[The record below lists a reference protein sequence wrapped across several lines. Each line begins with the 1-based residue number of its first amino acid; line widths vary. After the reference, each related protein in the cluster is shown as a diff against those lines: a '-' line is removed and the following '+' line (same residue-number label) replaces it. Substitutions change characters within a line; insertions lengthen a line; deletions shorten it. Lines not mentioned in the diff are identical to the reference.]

1 MSSARRFQLFA
12 CGLYLLS
19 SVALAHAQNPAQA
32 GFSLSAS
39 GVSVDQAEHWEAWT
53 RPKHAIEI
61 DPHTHAVRP
70 RTVRIETNAVEGMD
84 QFQTL
89 IGDQKAYEKLL
100 KDLGRADLPTPFNIR
115 TAPATVAGV
124 PIVYLK
130 ANKKK
135 NIEVGD
141 PIIWYYY
148 HGGIKY
154 TPNNPESAAS
164 ILDGDP
170 LTYWEPSSAV
180 DRTTYEAL
188 PEDQRGPIYYFA
200 QDEAGERRVDRATY
214 EAASSTN
221 RRIEYHS
228 RSFENW
234 YLDIDLGRLVAVS
247 RIVLR
252 FVDPEMGEP
261 FRQVRILGTASDQRD
276 AALSLIERTIVPNED
291 QTVLE
296 FDLDPDDEGLFRQLH
311 IVRIAITD
319 SRFDKFRTVSEAEFM
334 ALPAGDQ
341 GGIDYHIVNAV
352 GSETKVDEDIFSQV
366 DPQRQGRL
374 IYYQRER
381 PRLADIEVWSQGDN
395 IALGI
400 VDGGGSVDLTGI
412 FAGTPGFDG
421 RYETNY
427 LQLVWSPDPRFD
439 NRGVLTL
446 DLGARFWLSYFR
458 MVGGI
463 SGVDEMVLRASDGT
477 RDSNGNLKWEE
488 IHRQQGGTVEQ
499 GFDELFQV
507 RYLTSQIFS
516 DHAGRAGGYNTG
528 DRIREFQLFG
538 QGAPS
543 EVTLTSPM
551 IELPSAVLL
560 GRIEWEADIPDPD
573 IAQVEIRTRTGDRL
587 IEETEYYGS
596 GGEPKTESEYNKL
609 PKGFQGP
616 VVSRVKPGGGWSSWS
631 QRYANPGELVTSP
644 SPRRYM
650 QIQARLLSTA
660 PEVVASLRT
669 VRVQF
674 TPPVASRTL
683 AEIWP
688 SEVPFGE
695 ERDFSL
701 FINPS
706 FVEDQ
711 PGGPPSRRFDEILLD
726 ADPIPALEITGIRL
740 GDEQAH
746 RFAELGSHR
755 DPTSGEHTPWFA
767 EPDGRRYQ
775 AFLNADGDTVKAFFP
790 GEAQVLLRLPEKVAF
805 QPQQPGS
812 RTYYRAI
819 VAEDDEVPVD
829 ADGRLLN
836 ELTYLGLPFEEKGRI
851 VYFAIT
857 GQDDEGKVI
866 EQEVSETDF
875 RALEDS
881 LKGSVRYFRR
891 LLGKGGQ
898 FPFDQD
904 GEPLSE
910 SAYNAL
916 PQAERGAVVAAGEM
930 VQVGF
935 KARVLLSGSTVDVS
949 IRDSAHPES
958 WQQVDP
964 GDATAETPST
974 SLSISVP
981 FSSRVIQEVT
991 IAPNPFTPNAD
1002 EINDQTEVRFA
1013 IGNLNTERALQVQ
1026 IFDLSGRPVWQEKRR
1041 SFGEQVVQWDGRD
1054 AQGVPVPP
1062 GLYLCRI
1069 EVDVDAQGASHQVA
1083 QRVIAVAY

>member
-1 MSSARRFQLFA
+1 
-12 CGLYLLS
+12 LLS
-19 SVALAHAQNPAQA
+19 FVALIHTQTNAQT

-39 GVSVDQAEHWEAWT
+39 GLSVDRAEHWEAWT
-53 RPKHAIEI
+53 RPKHGVEI
-61 DPHTHAVRP
+61 NPHTHLVRP
-70 RTVRIETNAVEGMD
+70 RTIRSEINAVAGMD

-115 TAPATVAGV
+115 TAPASVAGV
-124 PIVYLK
+124 PIVHLK
-130 ANKKK
+130 ANSKKG
-135 NIEVGD
+135 IEVGD
-141 PIIWYYY
+141 PVIWYYY

-154 TPNNPESAAS
+154 TPNNPESAAFV
-164 ILDGDP
+164 LDGDP
-170 LTYWEPSSAV
+170 RTYWEPSSAV
-180 DRTTYEAL
+180 DRTTYETL

-200 QDEAGERRVDRATY
+200 RDEAGERRVNRTTY
-214 EAASSTN
+214 EATSRTD

-234 YLDIDLGRLVAVS
+234 YIDIDLGRLVAVS

-261 FRQVRILGTASDQRD
+261 FRQVRILGTASDLRD
-276 AALSLIERTIVPNED
+276 APLSLIERTIVPNED

-296 FDLDPDDEGLFRQLH
+296 FDLDPDAAGFFRQLH

-319 SRFDKFRTVSEAEFM
+319 SRFDKFRPVSEAEFM
-334 ALPAGDQ
+334 ALSVEDQ
-341 GGIDYHIVNAV
+341 GGIDYHIVNAT
-352 GSETKVDEDIFSQV
+352 GSETKVEEDIFSQV

-400 VDGGGSVDLTGI
+400 VDGGGSVDLTGT

-421 RYETNY
+421 RYESNY

-446 DLGARFWLSYFR
+446 DLGARFWLNYFR

-477 RDSNGNLKWEE
+477 RDANGNLEWEE

-499 GFDELFQV
+499 GFDELLQV

-516 DHAGRAGGYNTG
+516 SQAGRAGGYNTG

-543 EVTLTSPM
+543 EVTLTSPI

-573 IAQVEIRTRTGDRL
+573 LAQVEIRTRTGDRL
-587 IEETEYYGS
+587 IEVTEYYGS
-596 GGEPKTESEYNKL
+596 GGEPKTEAEYNKL

-616 VVSRVKPGGGWSSWS
+616 VVSRIKPGGGWSSWS
-631 QRYANPGELVTSP
+631 QRYAHSGELVASP

-650 QIQARLLSTA
+650 QIQAQLLSTD
-660 PEVVASLRT
+660 PEVAASLRSM
-669 VRVQF
+669 RVQF
-674 TPPVASRTL
+674 MPPVAGRSL
-683 AEIWP
+683 AEVWP

-711 PGGPPSRRFDEILLD
+711 PGGQPSRRFDDILINV
-726 ADPIPALEITGIRL
+726 DPIPAVEVFEVRL

-746 RFAELGSHR
+746 RFAESGSR
-755 DPTSGEHTPWFA
+755 QDPISGERTLWFA

-775 AFLNADGDTVKAFFP
+775 ALLNAVGDTVKAFFP
-790 GEAQVLLRLPEKVAF
+790 GDTEVLLRLPEKVTL
-805 QPQQPGS
+805 QPQRDDS

-819 VAEDDEVPVD
+819 VEEGDEVPVD

-836 ELTYLGLPFEEKGRI
+836 ELTYLGLPFEEQGRV
-851 VYFAIT
+851 VYFAVT
-857 GQDDEGKVI
+857 GRDAEGQII
-866 EQEVSETDF
+866 EQAVSKTDF

-904 GEPLSE
+904 GEPLNE

-916 PQAERGAVVAAGEM
+916 PRAERGAVVAAGEM
-930 VQVGF
+930 VQVRF
-935 KARVLLSGSTVDVS
+935 KARVLLNGSTVDVS

-964 GDATAETPST
+964 GDATTATPST

-981 FSSRVIQEVT
+981 FSSRVIQEAT

-1002 EINDQTEVRFA
+1002 GVNDQTEVRFA
-1013 IGNLNTERALQVQ
+1013 IGNLNAARALQVQ
-1026 IFDLSGRPVWQEKRR
+1026 IFDLSGRPIWQEQRH
-1041 SFGEQVVQWDGRD
+1041 SFGEQVMHWDGRD
-1054 AQGVPVPP
+1054 AQGAPVPP

>member
-1 MSSARRFQLFA
+1 MSTAKKFQLFA

-19 SVALAHAQNPAQA
+19 SVASAHAQTAAQA

-39 GVSVDQAEHWEAWT
+39 GVSVDRAEHWEAWT
-53 RPKHAIEI
+53 RPKHAVEI

-70 RTVRIETNAVEGMD
+70 RTIRIETNAVEGMD

-89 IGDQKAYEKLL
+89 IGDQKAYEKLI

-115 TAPATVAGV
+115 TAPATVAGE

-130 ANKKK
+130 ANTKK

-141 PIIWYYY
+141 PVIWYYY

-154 TPNNPESAAS
+154 TPNNPESAAL

-180 DRTTYEAL
+180 DRTTYGEL

-200 QDEAGERRVDRATY
+200 RDEDGERRVDRATY
-214 EAASSTN
+214 EVTSSRD

-234 YLDIDLGRLVAVS
+234 YIDIDLGRLVAVS

-252 FVDPEMGEP
+252 FVDPEVGEP

-276 AALSLIERTIVPNED
+276 APLSLIERTIVPNED

-296 FDLDPDDEGLFRQLH
+296 FDLDPDDEGFFRQLH

-341 GGIDYHIVNAV
+341 GGIDYHIVNAA

-400 VDGGGSVDLTGI
+400 IDGGGSVDLTGI

-463 SGVDEMVLRASDGT
+463 HGIDEMVLRASDGT

-499 GFDELFQV
+499 GFDELLQV
-507 RYLTSQIFS
+507 RYLSSQIFS

-596 GGEPKTESEYNKL
+596 GGEPKTEAEYNKL

-616 VVSRVKPGGGWSSWS
+616 VVARVKPGGGWSSWS
-631 QRYANPGELVTSP
+631 QRYATPGELVTSP

-650 QIQARLLSTA
+650 QIQARLLSTD

-669 VRVQF
+669 VQVQF
-674 TPPVASRTL
+674 TPPVAGRTL

-695 ERDFSL
+695 ERDFAL

-711 PGGPPSRRFDEILLD
+711 PGGPPSRRFDEIMID
-726 ADPIPALEITGIRL
+726 ADPIPELEITEVHL

-746 RFAELGSHR
+746 HFAELGSR
-755 DPTSGEHTPWFA
+755 QDPTSGERTPWFA

-775 AFLNADGDTVKAFFP
+775 VFLNADGDTVKAFFP
-790 GEAQVLLRLPEKVAF
+790 GEAQVLLRLPEKVAL

-819 VAEDDEVPVD
+819 VEEGDEVPVD

-836 ELTYLGLPFEEKGRI
+836 ELTYLGLAFEEKGRI

-866 EQEVSETDF
+866 EEEVSETDF

-916 PQAERGAVVAAGEM
+916 PRAERGAVVAAGEM

-964 GDATAETPST
+964 GDATAETPSA

-981 FSSRVIQEVT
+981 FSSRVIQEAT
-991 IAPNPFTPNAD
+991 ITPNPFTPNAD
-1002 EINDQTEVRFA
+1002 GINDQTEVRFA

-1026 IFDLSGRPVWQEKRR
+1026 IFDLSGRPIWQEKRR

>member
-1 MSSARRFQLFA
+1 M
-12 CGLYLLS
+12 
-19 SVALAHAQNPAQA
+19 
-32 GFSLSAS
+32 
-39 GVSVDQAEHWEAWT
+39 
-53 RPKHAIEI
+53 
-61 DPHTHAVRP
+61 
-70 RTVRIETNAVEGMD
+70 
-84 QFQTL
+84 
-89 IGDQKAYEKLL
+89 
-100 KDLGRADLPTPFNIR
+100 
-115 TAPATVAGV
+115 
-124 PIVYLK
+124 
-130 ANKKK
+130 
-135 NIEVGD
+135 
-141 PIIWYYY
+141 
-148 HGGIKY
+148 
-154 TPNNPESAAS
+154 
-164 ILDGDP
+164 
-170 LTYWEPSSAV
+170 
-180 DRTTYEAL
+180 
-188 PEDQRGPIYYFA
+188 
-200 QDEAGERRVDRATY
+200 
-214 EAASSTN
+214 
-221 RRIEYHS
+221 
-228 RSFENW
+228 
-234 YLDIDLGRLVAVS
+234 
-247 RIVLR
+247 
-252 FVDPEMGEP
+252 
-261 FRQVRILGTASDQRD
+261 
-276 AALSLIERTIVPNED
+276 
-291 QTVLE
+291 
-296 FDLDPDDEGLFRQLH
+296 
-311 IVRIAITD
+311 
-319 SRFDKFRTVSEAEFM
+319 
-334 ALPAGDQ
+334 
-341 GGIDYHIVNAV
+341 
-352 GSETKVDEDIFSQV
+352 
-366 DPQRQGRL
+366 
-374 IYYQRER
+374 
-381 PRLADIEVWSQGDN
+381 
-395 IALGI
+395 
-400 VDGGGSVDLTGI
+400 
-412 FAGTPGFDG
+412 
-421 RYETNY
+421 
-427 LQLVWSPDPRFD
+427 
-439 NRGVLTL
+439 
-446 DLGARFWLSYFR
+446 
-458 MVGGI
+458 
-463 SGVDEMVLRASDGT
+463 
-477 RDSNGNLKWEE
+477 
-488 IHRQQGGTVEQ
+488 
-499 GFDELFQV
+499 
-507 RYLTSQIFS
+507 
-516 DHAGRAGGYNTG
+516 
-528 DRIREFQLFG
+528 
-538 QGAPS
+538 
-543 EVTLTSPM
+543 
-551 IELPSAVLL
+551 
-560 GRIEWEADIPDPD
+560 
-573 IAQVEIRTRTGDRL
+573 EIRTRTGDRL

-596 GGEPKTESEYNKL
+596 GGEPKTEAEYNKL

-631 QRYANPGELVTSP
+631 QRYAHPGELVTSP

-650 QIQARLLSTA
+650 QIQARLLSTD
-660 PEVVASLRT
+660 PEMVASLRT

-746 RFAELGSHR
+746 RFAELGSR
-755 DPTSGEHTPWFA
+755 QDPTSGEHTPWFA

-790 GEAQVLLRLPEKVAF
+790 EEAQVLLRLPEKVAL

-819 VAEDDEVPVD
+819 VAEGDEVPVD

-857 GQDDEGKVI
+857 DQDDEEKVI

-910 SAYNAL
+910 SAYKAL
-916 PQAERGAVVAAGEM
+916 PRAERGAVVAAGEM

-964 GDATAETPST
+964 GDATAETPSA

-1013 IGNLNTERALQVQ
+1013 IGNLNTERTLQVQ
-1026 IFDLSGRPVWQEKRR
+1026 IFDLSGRPVWQEKRL

>member
-1 MSSARRFQLFA
+1 MSSAKRFQLFA
-12 CGLYLLS
+12 CALYLLS
-19 SVALAHAQNPAQA
+19 SVALAHAQTAAQA

-39 GVSVDQAEHWEAWT
+39 GVVIDQAEQWEAWT
-53 RPKHAIEI
+53 RPKHAVEI

-70 RTVRIETNAVEGMD
+70 RTIRIETNAVEGMD

-100 KDLGRADLPTPFNIR
+100 KDLDRADLPTPFNIR
-115 TAPATVAGV
+115 TAPATVAGE

-130 ANKKK
+130 ANSKTG
-135 NIEVGD
+135 IEVGD
-141 PIIWYYY
+141 PVIWYYY

-154 TPNNPESAAS
+154 TPNNPESAAF

-180 DRTTYEAL
+180 DRTTYAAL
-188 PEDQRGPIYYFA
+188 PEDQRGPTYYFA
-200 QDEAGERRVDRATY
+200 RDEAGERRVDRATY
-214 EAASSTN
+214 EATSSTD
-221 RRIEYHS
+221 RRVEYHS

-234 YLDIDLGRLVAVS
+234 YIDIDLGRLAAVS

-276 AALSLIERTIVPNED
+276 APLSLIERTIVPNED

-296 FDLDPDDEGLFRQLH
+296 FDLDPDDEGFFRQLH

-334 ALPAGDQ
+334 ALPVGDQ
-341 GGIDYHIVNAV
+341 GGIDYHIVNAA
-352 GSETKVDEDIFSQV
+352 GSETKVDENIFSQV

-374 IYYQRER
+374 VYYQRER
-381 PRLADIEVWSQGDN
+381 PQLADIEVWSQGDN

-400 VDGGGSVDLTGI
+400 IDGGGSVDLTGT

-421 RYETNY
+421 RYESNY

-446 DLGARFWLSYFR
+446 DLGARFWLNYFR

-463 SGVDEMVLRASDGT
+463 SGVDEMILRASDGT

-499 GFDELFQV
+499 GFDELLQV
-507 RYLTSQIFS
+507 RYLSSQIFS
-516 DHAGRAGGYNTG
+516 SQAGRAGGYNTG

-573 IAQVEIRTRTGDRL
+573 LAQVEIRTRTGDRL
-587 IEETEYYGS
+587 IEVTEYYGS

-616 VVSRVKPGGGWSSWS
+616 VVSRIKPGGGWSSWS

-644 SPRRYM
+644 SPRRYL
-650 QIQARLLSTA
+650 QIQARLLSA
-660 PEVVASLRT
+660 DPEVVASLRT
-669 VRVQF
+669 MRVQF

-683 AEIWP
+683 AEVWP

-695 ERDFSL
+695 ERAFSL
-701 FINPS
+701 FVNPS

-711 PGGPPSRRFDEILLD
+711 PGGQPSRRFDEILID
-726 ADPIPALEITGIRL
+726 VAPIPALEILDVRL
-740 GDEQAH
+740 GDEQGH
-746 RFAELGSHR
+746 RFAELGSR
-755 DPTSGEHTPWFA
+755 QDPTSGEHTPWFD

-775 AFLNADGDTVKAFFP
+775 AFLNAGGDTVKAFFP
-790 GEAQVLLRLPEKVAF
+790 GETQVLLRLPAKVAL
-805 QPQQPGS
+805 QPQRDDS

-819 VAEDDEVPVD
+819 VAEGDEVPVD

-836 ELTYLGLPFEEKGRI
+836 ELTYLGLPFEEQGSI

-857 GQDDEGKVI
+857 GQDAVGGAI
-866 EQEVSETDF
+866 EEEVSEVDF

-881 LKGSVRYFRR
+881 LKGSARYFRR

-910 SAYNAL
+910 SSYNAL
-916 PQAERGAVVAAGEM
+916 PRAERGAVVAAGEM
-930 VQVGF
+930 VQVRF
-935 KARVLLSGSTVDVS
+935 KARVLLNGSTVDVS
-949 IRDSAHPES
+949 IRDSAHPDS

-964 GDATAETPST
+964 GDATAETPSA

-981 FSSRVIQEVT
+981 FSSRVIQDAT

-1002 EINDQTEVRFA
+1002 GVNDQTEVRFA
-1013 IGNLNTERALQVQ
+1013 IGNLNAERALQVR
-1026 IFDLSGRPVWQEKRR
+1026 IFDLSGRPVWQEKRL
-1041 SFGEQVVQWDGRD
+1041 SFGEQVVRWDGRD
-1054 AQGVPVPP
+1054 AQGTPVPP